1 MIMNRVRQRS
11 ISTLKNQFE
20 LNLEDGELTA
30 ARKTWNTP
38 RTQLRPEG
46 FINFRGT
53 A

>member
-30 ARKTWNTP
+30 AEDLERSAHSTT
-38 RTQLRPEG
+38 T
-46 FINFRGT
+46 
-53 A
+53 